1 MNLNQYR
8 NTNHRILHNAKE
20 EYSLLMKPVV
30 QHLPTFTNPIHIHYK
45 LYVASNV
52 KSDVMNWVAVIDKF
66 FQDVLVRE
74 KKLTDDN
81 YLYVSK
87 ITCEFGG
94 ICKANPRLEITIT
107 EQGNIPQIP
116 ANQFFH

>member
-1 MNLNQYR
+1 MNLNVY
-8 NTNHRILHNAKE
+8 NKTHHHKLHDAKDA
-20 EYSLLMKPVV
+20 YHLFMKSLV
-30 QHLPTFTNPIHIHYK
+30 QHLPAFTNPIHIHYK

-81 YLYVSK
+81 YLYVPK

-107 EQGNIPQIP
+107 EQGKTPQIP
-116 ANQFFH
+116 ANQFFN

>member
-1 MNLNQYR
+1 
-8 NTNHRILHNAKE
+8 
-20 EYSLLMKPVV
+20 MKPVV

-81 YLYVSK
+81 YLYVPK
-87 ITCEFGG
+87 ITCEFGE

-107 EQGNIPQIP
+107 EQGNIPKIP
-116 ANQFFH
+116 ANQFFN